1 MTPRA
6 SQDAPKTVPR
16 APKTGSRDPKI
27 APRDHTIAPRGLF
40 GRLLEEFGTL
50 VGGSSLNSQ
59 PKDCLSMDSLLT
71 VHQFLLL
78 GTSILAIHSNVFEGF
93 AIFAKIT
100 SETLSKCRRTSKSIP
115 TWLQNDSRSLPRR
128 SQEDPESC
136 QDQPKSCQDRP
147 KRLQDRPKRSFRAI
161 QSSQKLS
168 KRSPKGHSAVPR
180 ALQDF

>member
-1 MTPRA
+1 M
-6 SQDAPKTVPR
+6 
-16 APKTGSRDPKI
+16 
-27 APRDHTIAPRGLF
+27 
-40 GRLLEEFGTL
+40 
-50 VGGSSLNSQ
+50 GGSSSNCQ
-59 PKDCLSMDSLLT
+59 PKDCLSVDILLT
-71 VHQFLLL
+71 FHKYLLL
-78 GTSILAIHSNVFEGF
+78 GTSIFDIPFNVFDGF
-93 AIFAKIT
+93 AILAKIT
-100 SETLSKCRRTSKSIP
+100 SETLSKCRLTSKSTP

-128 SQEDPESC
+128 SQEGPESC